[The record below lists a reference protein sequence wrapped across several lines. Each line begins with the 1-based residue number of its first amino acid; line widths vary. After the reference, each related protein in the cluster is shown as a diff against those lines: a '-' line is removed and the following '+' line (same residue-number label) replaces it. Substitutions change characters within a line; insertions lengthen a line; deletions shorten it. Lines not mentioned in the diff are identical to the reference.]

1 MKHRRPTTFIG
12 RMRLRLAKRFGLRLE
27 RALVA
32 YDANGKVAH
41 LFKNVD
47 HVCLWTSPR
56 LDSEAKKRLE
66 MPL

>member
-1 MKHRRPTTFIG
+1 
-12 RMRLRLAKRFGLRLE
+12 MRLRLAKRFGLRLE